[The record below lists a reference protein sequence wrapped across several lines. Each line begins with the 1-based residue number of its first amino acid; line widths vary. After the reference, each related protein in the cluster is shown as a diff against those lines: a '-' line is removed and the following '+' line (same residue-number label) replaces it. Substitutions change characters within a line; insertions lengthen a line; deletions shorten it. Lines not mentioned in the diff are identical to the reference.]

1 MQIVGSNPAS
11 ASNFINEDLL
21 SNTDLANVDLNFTS
35 MDTSNKIDIN
45 NLSSASDSPIQT
57 THKTVNNNDS
67 YLGTTIFDDNNDT
80 KNNNNSIN
88 IENAHN
94 LTNDL
99 TSDSNNT
106 NNITTSDVNL
116 SDTIEPNSEAINDK
130 AENI

>member
-57 THKTVNNNDS
+57 VNKTVNNNDS
-67 YLGTTIFDDNNDT
+67 YLGTTIFDDHNDT